1 MNGVYYALVN
11 GRDIAL
17 TDHLGSEECLKIQ
30 PQLNRLYH
38 YDNAVIEIEKMLEVV
53 KQSDNESGSFGT
65 NCLEKVLGLL
75 KGDKN
80 ESNNN

>member
-53 KQSDNESGSFGT
+53 KQSDNEPSFLER
-65 NCLEKVLGLL
+65 NCLEKVLELL

-80 ESNNN
+80 EPNDN

>member
-1 MNGVYYALVN
+1 MNEVYYALVN

-17 TDHLGSEECLKIQ
+17 TDHLCSEECLKIQ

-38 YDNAVIEIEKMLEVV
+38 YDNAVIEIEKMLNEVQLSAGEFSFV
-53 KQSDNESGSFGT
+53 KK
-65 NCLEKVLGLL
+65 NCFEKVLQLL

-80 ESNNN
+80 ESNDN

>member
-1 MNGVYYALVN
+1 MNGVYYALIN

-53 KQSDNESGSFGT
+53 KQSDNESGSLET
-65 NCLEKVLGLL
+65 NCLEKVLVLL

-80 ESNNN
+80 ESNDN